1 MNINNQVQEAIQALD
16 QATTRDEL
24 FIATKVLADTR
35 SLEAAT
41 KLIEVLGHNNP
52 ATAVV
57 ATKGLTQLG
66 PPVIPLLLSS
76 LEASDYTTRAWAITI
91 LADLRDT
98 RSLDVLIDAAR
109 TDISPSVRRTALRG
123 LATLDFRSTVNGL
136 TDLERCLT
144 TLMEGCNDPEWVV
157 RYAAVFGI
165 ERWLASNQ
173 LQLDAYTM
181 AVSCL
186 HRCADTREGVR
197 VVRCRAQLALQ
208 RLSQG

>member
-1 MNINNQVQEAIQALD
+1 MSINNQVQEAIQALD

-24 FIATKVLADTR
+24 LVATKVLADTR

-66 PPVIPLLLSS
+66 PPVIPMLLSS
-76 LEASDYTTRAWAITI
+76 LEASDYTTRAWAVTI

-157 RYAAVFGI
+157 RYAAVFGL
-165 ERWLASNQ
+165 ERRLNDNQ
-173 LQLDAYTM
+173 LEACESVM
-181 AVSCL
+181 ALRCL
-186 HRCADTREGVR
+186 QRSADRQDNVK
-197 VVRCRAQLALQ
+197 VVRCRAQLALK
-208 RLSQG
+208 RLSLE